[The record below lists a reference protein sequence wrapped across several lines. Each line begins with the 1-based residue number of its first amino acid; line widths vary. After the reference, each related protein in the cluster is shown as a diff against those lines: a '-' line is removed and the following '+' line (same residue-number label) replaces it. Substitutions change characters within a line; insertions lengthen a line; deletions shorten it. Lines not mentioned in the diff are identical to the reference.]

1 MKHYSPYQSIDRRI
15 IIRFPYTA
23 VATFVTASLLF
34 AIAVLL
40 FAAPVSAEEPATD
53 AAAVSQPAEP
63 SLQPPIDELRE
74 RIGKPAEVT
83 FTVMS
88 VGGRS
93 NLYLNSMK
101 EWRSTDAF
109 TAMLVPAAREEL
121 KKLGTDEPFD
131 DLIGRRV
138 RCRGELETD
147 RDRVRIVVTDF
158 AKQFE
163 VLGPEGGSEDAAMP
177 AVASTGAASAT
188 AKTSSPDTMAAASSS
203 AAAAPPSSP
212 DTPYV
217 HPSIEELKASVGK
230 ECDVTFRVMNA
241 GGRSHLY
248 INSQQNYRRP
258 DCFTAQVDPS
268 ALGGLAT
275 LGLDNPRT
283 ELIGKLLK
291 CHGTVQ
297 LENDRPSIVVTDV
310 EKQLQIVEKPGEE
323 SAADSQPMEQ
333 PQETP

>member
-1 MKHYSPYQSIDRRI
+1 MKHHSPNRSTDRRI
-15 IIRFPYTA
+15 TIRFPYTA
-23 VATFVTASLLF
+23 TATFLTASLLF
-34 AIAVLL
+34 AIAALL
-40 FAAPVSAEEPATD
+40 FAAPVSAEEPATTP
-53 AAAVSQPAEP
+53 AAVSPPAEP
-63 SLQPPIDELRE
+63 SLEPPIDELRKL
-74 RIGKPAEVT
+74 IGKPAEVT

-88 VGGRS
+88 VGGRA

-109 TAMLVPAAREEL
+109 TAMLVPATREEL

-138 RCRGELETD
+138 RCRGELEMD

-163 VLGPEGGSEDAAMP
+163 LLGPEGSAADAAAKP
-177 AVASTGAASAT
+177 AVASTGTASASTGTPTAGEPAAASA
-188 AKTSSPDTMAAASSS
+188 AV
-203 AAAAPPSSP
+203 APPSSP

-217 HPSIEELKASVGK
+217 HPSIDELKASVGK
-230 ECDVTFRVMNA
+230 ECEVTFRVMNA

-258 DCFTAQVDPS
+258 DCFTAQVEPE
-268 ALGGLAT
+268 ALSGLAT
-275 LGLDNPRT
+275 LGLENPRT

-297 LENDRPSIVVTDV
+297 MENDRPNIIVSDV
-310 EKQLQIVEKPGEE
+310 EKQLQIVEEPGKEAAPE
-323 SAADSQPMEQ
+323 SKPMEQ
-333 PQETP
+333 PQ